1 MAYKM
6 SFRWH
11 IKGTKLDVYTSLAY
25 KRTPVARKGLIK
37 TYFCFC
43 FYTDFYIHFY
53 TFTLQALSP
62 KFLFTF
68 SQINLCKIKILFEI
82 LKC

>member
-1 MAYKM
+1 MN
-6 SFRWH
+6 FRWH
-11 IKGTKLDVYTSLAY
+11 LKGTKLDVYTSLAY
-25 KRTPVARKGLIK
+25 KRTPVARKEYL
-37 TYFCFC
+37 CFC
-43 FYTDFYIHFY
+43 LYTDFYIHFY

-68 SQINLCKIKILFEI
+68 SQINLSKINVLFEI